1 MLFPIEGERFIVTLA
16 GWGGKYPPSDED
28 GFTAQLRKLR
38 SPLIAEEVALGE
50 PMSNVYS
57 YRQMANRWRR
67 YDKWN
72 ARLDGFVAL
81 GDATCAFNPVYG
93 QGMTSAALE
102 ALILRDC
109 LKEHERVDAALPREF
124 FTRIAAFQKDPW
136 GLATGADFN
145 FSATEGRRPPL
156 AARALNRVIG
166 KMLEVG
172 TDDPVIGDRLAEV
185 VNMVRP
191 PSALLDREIFV
202 RIAKA
207 WGRRIVKG
215 RPKAESTGAMPPLG
229 AAPALRA

>member
-1 MLFPIEGERFIVTLA
+1 TLA
-16 GWGGKYPPSDED
+16 GWGGQYPPSDEA

-38 SPLIAEEVALGE
+38 SPIIAEEVALAE

-57 YRQMANRWRR
+57 YRQMANRWRH

-72 ARLDGFVAL
+72 ARLDGFIAL

-109 LKEHERVDAALPREF
+109 LSERSAADAALPREF
-124 FTRIAAFQKDPW
+124 FKRIAVFQKEPW

-156 AARALNRVIG
+156 MTRALNRVIG

-172 TDDPVIGDRLAEV
+172 NDDPVIGDRLAEV
-185 VNMVRP
+185 VHMVRP
-191 PSALLDREIFV
+191 ASALLDRAILA

-207 WGRRIVKG
+207 WGRRLVNRRSKPKG
-215 RPKAESTGAMPPLG
+215 NEAMPPL
-229 AAPALRA
+229 ASAPALGA